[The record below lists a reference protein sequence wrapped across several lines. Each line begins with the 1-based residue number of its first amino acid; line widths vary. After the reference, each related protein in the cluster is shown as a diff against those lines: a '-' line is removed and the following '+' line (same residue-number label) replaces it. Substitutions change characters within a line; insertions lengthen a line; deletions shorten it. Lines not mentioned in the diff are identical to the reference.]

1 MQRLLC
7 LPLALALTIIA
18 PQLASAQPNSATL
31 QPLPIRQAMR
41 LRPIQPTC
49 QNKRDSLT
57 GNVTAV
63 QGDRITVQSDRG
75 ASQSIVLPAASGG
88 QFTNLVGQRV
98 IVNRVICY
106 PEQMIPAP
114 PVPQKW

>member
-1 MQRLLC
+1 M
-7 LPLALALTIIA
+7 
-18 PQLASAQPNSATL
+18 
-31 QPLPIRQAMR
+31 
-41 LRPIQPTC
+41 
-49 QNKRDSLT
+49 

-63 QGDRITVQSDRG
+63 QGDRITVQPDHR
-75 ASQSIVLPAASGG
+75 ASQSIILPAASGG
-88 QFTNLVGQRV
+88 QFTSLVGQRV